1 MDPLSIIG
9 GIASVGSSILSASS
23 AKSQADDS
31 RRWQQQQIDRQNAYN
46 TPAAQ
51 RARYEQAGFNPYFAM
66 GNIAN
71 GNMTT
76 IPSDTNAVALQQQA
90 NNYQSQAINQGANT
104 FINLMQQRLI
114 DANVRKAESEAT
126 VADTTAQFLSG
137 PKTAEA
143 NAKAELDKIMAK
155 FQDQQL
161 ELYQLYGDKKWIAEL
176 ENLASNTNY
185 QQAIKRLTNAQ
196 ADKVPYEVKEL
207 SARITH
213 EYAAAHNLDVD
224 SYLRKQLQGYII
236 NKMIADTAAQQY
248 ENVILQ
254 QDAQFDTHP
263 SNKPFSN
270 TFGNLSRFSHLKT
283 QQLEPKLLYNE
294 NRIASTAADF
304 ATYNQFMSGLGSALN
319 GVGGVVG
326 TAAGIKYLRKGS
338 AKPIKGFR

>member
-9 GIASVGSSILSASS
+9 GIASVGSSIFSSES
-23 AKSQADDS
+23 AKSEADAS

-51 RARYEQAGFNPYFAM
+51 RARYEKAGFNPYFAM

-104 FINLMQQRLI
+104 FINLMQQRLLN
-114 DANVRKAESEAT
+114 AQVRKAESEAT
-126 VADTTAQFLSG
+126 VADTTAQYMSG
-137 PKTAEA
+137 PQTAQA
-143 NAKAELDKIMAK
+143 NAKAQLDKIMSQY
-155 FQDQQL
+155 QDKQL

-185 QQAIKRLTNAQ
+185 QQALKRLTNAQ
-196 ADKVPYEVKEL
+196 ADKVPKEVEEL
-207 SARITH
+207 SARIAE
-213 EYAAAHNLDVD
+213 EYARANNLDTD
-224 SYLRKQLQGYII
+224 STLRKQLQGYII

-254 QDAQFDTHP
+254 QDAEFDTHP
-263 SNKPFSN
+263 SNKAFAH
-270 TFGNLSRFSHLKT
+270 TFGNLSRYAHLKT
-283 QQLEPKLLYNE
+283 QQLEPKLLYNQ
-294 NRIASTAADF
+294 NRIARKAADF
-304 ATYNQFMSGLGSALN
+304 ATFNQIMGGISGFLNGAGSAVN
-319 GVGGVVG
+319 
-326 TAAGIKYLRKGS
+326 TAAGLKYLLKL
-338 AKPIKGFR
+338 

>member
-9 GIASVGSSILSASS
+9 GIASVGSSIYSAES
-23 AKSQADDS
+23 AKRQADDS
-31 RRWQQQQIDRQNAYN
+31 RRWQQQMVDRQNAYN

-51 RARYEQAGFNPYFAM
+51 RARYEKAGFNPYFAM

-104 FINLMQQRLI
+104 FINLMQQRLL
-114 DANVRKAESEAT
+114 DAQVRKAESEAT
-126 VADTTAQFLSG
+126 VADTTAQFMSG
-137 PKTAEA
+137 PQTAQA
-143 NAKAELDKIMAK
+143 TAKAQLDKIMAQY
-155 FQDQQL
+155 QDKQL
-161 ELYQLYGDKKWIAEL
+161 ELYQQFGDKKWIAEL
-176 ENLASNTNY
+176 ENLAPNTNY
-185 QQAIKRLTNAQ
+185 QQALKRLTNAQ
-196 ADKVPYEVKEL
+196 ADKVPMEVKEL
-207 SARITH
+207 SARISQ
-213 EYAAAHNLDVD
+213 EFASAHNLNVD
-224 SYLRKQLQGYII
+224 SYLHKQLQGYII

-263 SNKPFSN
+263 SNKAFTN
-270 TFGNLSRFSHLKT
+270 TFGNLSRYSHLKS
-283 QQLEPKLLYNE
+283 QQLEPKLLYNQ

-304 ATYNQFMSGLGSALN
+304 ATYNQFMGGISSALN
-319 GVGGVVG
+319 GVGGAVG
-326 TAAGIKYLRKGS
+326 TAAGIKYLPKGS

>member
-9 GIASVGSSILSASS
+9 GIASVGSTILSANS

-31 RRWQQQQIDRQNAYN
+31 RRWQQQQVDRQNAYN

-51 RARYEQAGFNPYFAM
+51 RARYEKAGFNPYFAM

-104 FINLMQQRLI
+104 FINLMQQRLL
-114 DANVRKAESEAT
+114 DAQVRKAESEAT
-126 VADTTAQFLSG
+126 VADTTAQFMSG
-137 PKTAEA
+137 PQTAEA
-143 NAKAELDKIMAK
+143 NAKAQLDKIMAQY
-155 FQDQQL
+155 QDKQL
-161 ELYQLYGDKKWIAEL
+161 ELYQQFGDKKWIAEL

-185 QQAIKRLTNAQ
+185 QQALKRLTNAQ
-196 ADKVPYEVKEL
+196 ADKVPMEVKEL
-207 SARITH
+207 SARISQ
-213 EYAAAHNLDVD
+213 EFASAHNLDVD

-263 SNKPFSN
+263 SNQAFSN
-270 TFGNLSRFSHLKT
+270 TFGNLSRYSHLKS
-283 QQLEPKLLYNE
+283 QQLEPKLLYNQ

-304 ATYNQFMSGLGSALN
+304 ATYNQIMGGISSALN
-319 GVGGVVG
+319 GAGGAVG
-326 TAAGIKYLRKGS
+326 TAAGIKYLRSGA
-338 AKPIKGFR
+338 AKPIKGFH